1 VIYFAWD
8 EAKAASNFRKHGVD
22 FNDAASVFDDP
33 CATTFKER
41 VVDGEQRWQTFGLF
55 DGVQVLLVAHTIEL
69 DHEDEYIR
77 IISARRANKAE
88 RRQYEI
94 QNEQ

>member
-1 VIYFAWD
+1 
-8 EAKAASNFRKHGVD
+8 
-22 FNDAASVFDDP
+22 
-33 CATTFKER
+33 
-41 VVDGEQRWQTFGLF
+41 VDGEQRWHTFGLF